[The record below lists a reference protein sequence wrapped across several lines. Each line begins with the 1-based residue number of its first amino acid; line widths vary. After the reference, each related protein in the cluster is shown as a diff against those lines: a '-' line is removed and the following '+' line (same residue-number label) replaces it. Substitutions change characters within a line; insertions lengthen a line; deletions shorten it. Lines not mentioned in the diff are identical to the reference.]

1 MSQPI
6 IDEYILGYRRQ
17 FPGQV
22 SLDVAG
28 IYRKV
33 HNMFAQTDIN
43 GIYPERPEPA
53 VRRLRPGRSR
63 TRASSTG

>member
-6 IDEYILGYRRQ
+6 IDEGILGYRRQ

-22 SLDVAG
+22 SVDVAG
-28 IYRKV
+28 IYRQS

-43 GIYPERPEPA
+43 GIYPSGPYQPFGGFGLVDPNQGLVYR
-53 VRRLRPGRSR
+53 
-63 TRASSTG
+63 